1 MADQG
6 EAVSNVALKA
16 FLSASNYENIRHDY
30 AFEAVEFL
38 LHKLGL
44 RNKNPTDITDA
55 GTDRPCTILELGC
68 GTGKFTRVML
78 KVLKGKNVKV
88 IASEPLTS
96 MCEQFRLMVP
106 DTEIIQCAAEKIRKF
121 LKYGSAHVH
130 ESKYFFTFAR
140 HDPSLFNLIRC
151 L

>member
-1 MADQG
+1 MAS
-6 EAVSNVALKA
+6 EAVSNVAQKA

-30 AFEAVEFL
+30 AFEAVDFL

-44 RNKNPTDITDA
+44 RSENPTDA

-88 IASEPLTS
+88 IASEPVTS

-106 DTEIIQCAAEKIRKF
+106 DTEIIQCAAEKIRKC
-121 LKYGSAHVH
+121 LKFGS
-130 ESKYFFTFAR
+130 
-140 HDPSLFNLIRC
+140 LIMFY
-151 L
+151 LS